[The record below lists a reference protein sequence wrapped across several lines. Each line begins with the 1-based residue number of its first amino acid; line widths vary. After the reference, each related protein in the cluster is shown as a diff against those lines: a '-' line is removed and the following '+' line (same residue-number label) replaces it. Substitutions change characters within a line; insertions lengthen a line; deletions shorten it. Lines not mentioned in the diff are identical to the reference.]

1 LGAYQTSN
9 FAYNGAGA
17 FAYQGSADAVA
28 AVVSGGGD
36 NKKYRSRRKVFY
48 LPNGTKVLATE
59 EEFERFLNPM
69 PYSPPSEARVPDHV
83 KEIIISAPYVETEI
97 PRLKREIRELEDEED
112 IAVAKWMLMH

>member
-1 LGAYQTSN
+1 MAFQQ
-9 FAYNGAGA
+9 GA
-17 FAYQGSADAVA
+17 FQNNAFQIGGVTAPDVVVA
-28 AVVSGGGD
+28 RGGGD
-36 NKKYRSRRKVFY
+36 SKKYKSRRKIFY

-83 KEIIISAPYVETEI
+83 KEIIISAPYIETEI